1 MTMITNLV
9 NDASHFNSVQ
19 SVIFQFF
26 SGNFIFIWNPETQKK
41 TENISKYR
49 HEWGARFVS
58 FRIENGMEVKILAQ

>member
-26 SGNFIFIWNPETQKK
+26 REILYSFGIQRLKK
-41 TENISKYR
+41 TENISMYR
-49 HEWGARFVS
+49 HEWGARNAS
-58 FRIENGMEVKILAQ
+58 RLENGVEVKFLAQ